1 MKRILLVIMLVF
13 FSGYSSA
20 GEKEVINALRES
32 GKIFSK
38 VAKEVSPSVVMI
50 KVEKEVMPIPYRQ
63 PFFSPFQDDFF
74 GKFFESP
81 YRKPTPS
88 YPESK
93 PKKHRETVGQ
103 GTGFI
108 ISKEGYILTN
118 NHVISDADII
128 KVNLQDGR
136 EFDAKLIGKDSK
148 SDIAVIKIE
157 GKNLP
162 FAKLGKSSDLEVG
175 EWVLA
180 LGNPF
185 GLSHTVTAGIVSAKG
200 RSSIGIAD
208 YEDFIQT
215 DAAINPGNSGGPLIN
230 LSGEVVGINTAIYS
244 RNGGYMGIGFAIPVD
259 MAVSIKDQ
267 LIKNGSVARGYLG
280 IIIQDLNK
288 ELAESFDVKKGVL
301 ISKVQKDS
309 PAEKGG
315 LKPGDVVTEFNGK
328 TVDKVGAFR
337 NMVANVNPGN
347 KASLKV
353 NRKGEVKEIS
363 LTLGKVEE
371 LYSFD
376 KVAEKFGFY
385 VDESNITDGKGVII
399 NKVIPG
405 SIADVKGLRKGMI
418 IGEVNR
424 MPINDLES
432 FKVALSRGSSNK
444 ILLLVQSP
452 EIGSRYLVL
461 ESDE

>member
-1 MKRILLVIMLVF
+1 MKRIFLIIMLVF
-13 FSGYSSA
+13 FSGFSTA
-20 GEKEVINALRES
+20 GEKEVLNALRES

-50 KVEKEVMPIPYRQ
+50 QVEKEVLRTPYQQ
-63 PFFSPFQDDFF
+63 PFLFPFQDDFF
-74 GKFFESP
+74 GKFFDYP
-81 YRKPTPS
+81 YRKPTPE
-88 YPESK
+88 YPGNK
-93 PKKHRETVGQ
+93 PKKQRETVGQ

-108 ISKEGYILTN
+108 INKEGYILTN
-118 NHVISDADII
+118 NHVISDADNI

-148 SDIAVIKIE
+148 SDIAVIKVE
-157 GKNLP
+157 GKSLP
-162 FAKLGKSSDLEVG
+162 FVKLGKSSDLEVG

-230 LSGEVVGINTAIYS
+230 LNGEVVGINTAIYS
-244 RNGGYMGIGFAIPVD
+244 RNGGYMGIGFAIPID

-309 PAEKGG
+309 PADKAG
-315 LKPGDVVTEFNGK
+315 LNPGDVVTEFNGK
-328 TVDKVGAFR
+328 SVDKVGAFR
-337 NMVANVNPGN
+337 NMVANVNPGKQAN
-347 KASLKV
+347 MKV
-353 NRKGEVKEIS
+353 NRKGEIKNITV
-363 LTLGKVEE
+363 TLGSIDE
-371 LYSFD
+371 LYSYE

-385 VDESNITDGKGVII
+385 VDENDKSNSTGVVIS
-399 NKVIPG
+399 KVIPG
-405 SIADVKGLRKGMI
+405 SMADSKGLRKGMV

-424 MPINDLES
+424 MPVSDVES
-432 FKVALSRGSSNK
+432 FKEALSRGSSNK